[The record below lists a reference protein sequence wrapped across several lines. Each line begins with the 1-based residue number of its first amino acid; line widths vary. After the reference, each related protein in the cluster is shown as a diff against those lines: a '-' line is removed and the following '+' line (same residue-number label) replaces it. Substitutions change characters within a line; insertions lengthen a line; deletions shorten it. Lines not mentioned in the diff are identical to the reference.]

1 MSPFS
6 VETEQTESE
15 LVVRL
20 IGEFDFSSYEE
31 IDALLTEAQ
40 MNGRDDVRLDLRELT
55 FIDSSGLRVLLRAN
69 ERASDI
75 GGRLRLVSGS
85 QAVERILAL
94 TGVGDRFE
102 FVEGGRVGT

>member
-1 MSPFS
+1 LPGFR
-6 VETEQTESE
+6 VETEQTELE

-31 IDALLTEAQ
+31 VDELLMEAQ
-40 MNGRDDVRLDLRELT
+40 NDRRDVRLDLRELT

-69 ERASDI
+69 DRAGDT
-75 GGRLRLVSGS
+75 GGRLRLVPGS
-85 QAVERILAL
+85 EAVERILAL

-102 FVEGGRVGT
+102 FVERGPAED